1 MNFSEKLKSA
11 RAAKGMTQKDLAKAS
26 GISER
31 SIQSYELGV
40 RSPRNEESYRKLARA
55 LSLPADVLLDDNAA
69 FVLQAGRQ
77 YGTRGRRQAEEVV
90 RAFRIA
96 AAGGELDDDDLD
108 FIKEAMLQTYEDA
121 KAYNRRFVNKRFL
134 DDGDSNE

>member
-1 MNFSEKLKSA
+1 MRRL
-11 RAAKGMTQKDLAKAS
+11 AA
-26 GISER
+26 I
-31 SIQSYELGV
+31 
-40 RSPRNEESYRKLARA
+40 
-55 LSLPADVLLDDNAA
+55 
-69 FVLQAGRQ
+69 
-77 YGTRGRRQAEEVV
+77 V

>member
-40 RSPRNEESYRKLARA
+40 RSPRNEESYRKLAQA
-55 LSLPADVLLDDNAA
+55 LGLPADVLLDDNAA

-108 FIKEAMLQTYEDA
+108 FIKEAILQTYEDA

-134 DDGDSNE
+134 DAGGSDE

>member
-1 MNFSEKLKSA
+1 MNLSEKLKSA
-11 RAAKGMTQKDLAKAS
+11 RAAKGMTQRELAAAT

-31 SIQSYELGV
+31 SIQGYELGV
-40 RSPRNEESYRKLARA
+40 RTPRKEESYRKLAEA
-55 LSLPADVLLDDNAA
+55 LDIPVNTLLDDTAS
-69 FVLQAGRQ
+69 FVLKAGKK
-77 YGTRGRRQAEEVV
+77 YGNRGRAQAEEVV

-121 KAYNRRFVNKRFL
+121 KAYNRRFVNKRYR
-134 DDGDSNE
+134 DPGASE

>member
-1 MNFSEKLKSA
+1 MNLSEKLKSA
-11 RAAKGMTQKDLAKAS
+11 RAAKGMTQRDLAAAT

-31 SIQSYELGV
+31 SIQGYELGV
-40 RSPRNEESYRKLARA
+40 HTPRKEESYRKLAEA
-55 LSLPADVLLDDNAA
+55 LDIPVNTLLDDTAS
-69 FVLQAGRQ
+69 FVLQAGKK
-77 YGTRGRRQAEEVV
+77 YGNRGRAQAEEVV

-121 KAYNRRFVNKRFL
+121 KAYNRRFVNKRYR
-134 DDGDSNE
+134 DPGASE

>member
-40 RSPRNEESYRKLARA
+40 RSPRNEESYRKLAQA
-55 LSLPADVLLDDNAA
+55 LGLPADVLLDDNAA

-96 AAGGELDDDDLD
+96 AAGGELDDQL
-108 FIKEAMLQTYEDA
+108 ISHSLYSPEHRE
-121 KAYNRRFVNKRFL
+121 
-134 DDGDSNE
+134 

>member
-40 RSPRNEESYRKLARA
+40 RSPRNEESYRKLAQA
-55 LSLPADVLLDDNAA
+55 LGLPADVLLDDNAA

-108 FIKEAMLQTYEDA
+108 FIREAMLQTYEDA
-121 KAYNRRFVNKRFL
+121 KAYNRRFVNRRFL
-134 DDGDSNE
+134 DAGGSDE

>member
-1 MNFSEKLKSA
+1 MNLSEKLKRA
-11 RAAKGMTQKDLAKAS
+11 RAAKGMTQRDLAAAT

-31 SIQSYELGV
+31 SIQGYELGV
-40 RSPRNEESYRKLARA
+40 HTPRKEESYRKLAEA
-55 LSLPADVLLDDNAA
+55 LDIPVDTLLDDTAS
-69 FVLQAGRQ
+69 FVLQAGKK
-77 YGTRGRRQAEEVV
+77 YGNRGRAQAEEVV

-121 KAYNRRFVNKRFL
+121 KAYNRRFVNKRYR
-134 DDGDSNE
+134 DPGASE

>member
-1 MNFSEKLKSA
+1 MNLNEKLKSA
-11 RAAKGMTQKDLAKAS
+11 RAAKGMTQRELAAAT

-31 SIQSYELGV
+31 SIQGYELGV
-40 RSPRNEESYRKLARA
+40 HTPRKEESYRKLAEA
-55 LSLPADVLLDDNAA
+55 LDIPVDTLLDDTAS
-69 FVLQAGRQ
+69 FVLQAGKK
-77 YGTRGRRQAEEVV
+77 YGNRGRAQAEEVV

-121 KAYNRRFVNKRFL
+121 KAYNRRFVNKRYR
-134 DDGDSNE
+134 DPGASE

>member
-1 MNFSEKLKSA
+1 MNLNEKLKSA
-11 RAAKGMTQKDLAKAS
+11 RAAKGMTQRELAAAT

-31 SIQSYELGV
+31 SIQGYELGV
-40 RSPRNEESYRKLARA
+40 HTPRKEESYRKLAEA
-55 LSLPADVLLDDNAA
+55 LDIPVDTLLDDTAS
-69 FVLQAGRQ
+69 FVLQAGKK
-77 YGTRGRRQAEEVV
+77 YGNRGRAQAEEVV

-121 KAYNRRFVNKRFL
+121 KAYNRRFVNKRYR
-134 DDGDSNE
+134 DPVASE

>member
-40 RSPRNEESYRKLARA
+40 RSPRNEESYRKLAQA
-55 LSLPADVLLDDNAA
+55 LDLPADVLLDDNAA

-134 DDGDSNE
+134 DAADSDE

>member
-1 MNFSEKLKSA
+1 MNLSEKLKSA
-11 RAAKGMTQKDLAKAS
+11 RAAKGMTQRDLAAAT

-31 SIQSYELGV
+31 SIQGYELGV
-40 RSPRNEESYRKLARA
+40 RTPRKEETYRKLAEA
-55 LSLPADVLLDDNAA
+55 LDIPVDTLLDDTAS
-69 FVLQAGRQ
+69 FVLQAGRK
-77 YGTRGRRQAEEVV
+77 YGNRGRAQAEEVV

-121 KAYNRRFVNKRFL
+121 KAYNRRFVNKRYR
-134 DDGDSNE
+134 DPGASE